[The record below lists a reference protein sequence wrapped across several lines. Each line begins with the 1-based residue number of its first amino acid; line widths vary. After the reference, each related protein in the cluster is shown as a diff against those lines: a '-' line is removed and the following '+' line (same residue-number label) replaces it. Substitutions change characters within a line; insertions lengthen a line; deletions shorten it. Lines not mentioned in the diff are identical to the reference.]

1 MSNLDDLIKAAKEK
15 HAAEI
20 KALREQAARE
30 EQELLVRVARLVEQ
44 HEPERF
50 KQYRDRAA
58 SLIEQERI
66 ARAERAKASR
76 ARRKAEHDAAAH
88 DGGGDV

>member
-1 MSNLDDLIKAAKEK
+1 MSHVDDLIKEKQRK

-50 KQYRDRAA
+50 AQYRDHAA
-58 SLIEQERI
+58 SLIEQERV
-66 ARAERAKASR
+66 ARAERAKAAR
-76 ARRKAEHDAAAH
+76 ARRKAEHNAAY
-88 DGGGDV
+88 DGGGEV